1 VFATGFSSGAWL
13 TFFLGCARGDVLRGI
28 GTVAG
33 GMKPTFLLGAAACKG
48 TGLAAM
54 MVSDLD
60 DHENPFFDED
70 HDGDSVEIGLNSYLV
85 RNGCTEKTW
94 TMQNGTASDPDPAVC
109 RSYSAC
115 GRNPVRLCLTKG
127 KGHSAQDSL
136 SFPGFWQLFKQTL
149 PK

>member
-1 VFATGFSSGAWL
+1 
-13 TFFLGCARGDVLRGI
+13 
-28 GTVAG
+28 
-33 GMKPTFLLGAAACKG
+33 
-48 TGLAAM
+48 

-85 RNGCTEKTW
+85 RNGCTEKMW

-127 KGHSAQDSL
+127 KGHSAQDGL